1 MVEEYLVLL
10 YFDYVLLTAG
20 KMGVFFFSGTL
31 SEGLFDTY
39 VFFFIS
45 DWGVYSFKT
54 LSNCF

>member
-45 DWGVYSFKT
+45 D
-54 LSNCF
+54 